1 MCQTGRNG
9 QCNLFRPFL
18 HLPFYILLPH
28 PVLSLGY
35 LSQINLTRATIIM
48 WISELIL
55 TTCVLPAGPGRE
67 RERER
72 ERETH
77 THTRDFPEIAS
88 ARKETKELKKAL
100 SYRFKILNQVG

>member
-1 MCQTGRNG
+1 MKKPHIERGRQGVPGGDTECHTGKGITCQTGRNG
-9 QCNLFRPFL
+9 QCDLFRPFL
-18 HLPFYILLPH
+18 HLPFDILLPH

-72 ERETH
+72 ERDTH
-77 THTRDFPEIAS
+77 THAIFLR
-88 ARKETKELKKAL
+88 
-100 SYRFKILNQVG
+100 